1 MIDLIGFGIVIPI
14 LPLYAKDLGASPTV
28 IGALASSYAL
38 MQFLFA
44 PLWGRL
50 SDRYGRRPIIL
61 IALAGSAISSLL
73 IGLATSLVVLFVARI
88 LNGISGAS
96 YSAAQA
102 YVADVT
108 TPEERAKGMGLIG
121 AAFGLGFVLGPAI
134 GGLCAIV
141 DPRFPFFVA
150 AGVAALNLVLAWR
163 RLPEPERRPSAR
175 SSQRELLRAAF
186 RDGRIAPMITI
197 TFLGTFAFVG
207 MEQTFALLGQARF
220 DFGLVETGLVFTY
233 IGIIVAVVQGKAIGP
248 LVVRLGERRVMLTGL
263 VLTGVA
269 LGLLAITTHL
279 WALFPVMALLAA
291 SGLVFPDRDVARVQ
305 GRRRRRPGRD
315 AGPARLIERPRPCG
329 RTIGRRGDVRS
340 RRPAAL
346 HRRSGL
352 FCGLP
357 GHRAA
362 RIRAHGSGAGRSLG
376 PLTVSRSLRNAR
388 GGVGS
393 GCVRPGC
400 WRPSPATR
408 TRR

>member
-1 MIDLIGFGIVIPI
+1 MGSGRGGHGRGGFFLSPLGIVFTTVVIDLVGFGIVIPI

-28 IGALASSYAL
+28 IGALAASYAF

-73 IGLATSLVVLFVARI
+73 IGLASSLAFLWFSRI

-108 TPEERAKGMGLIG
+108 TREERAKGMGLIG

-163 RLPEPERRPSAR
+163 RLPEPERRPAVR

-186 RDGRIAPMITI
+186 RDGRIAPMIAI

-207 MEQTFALLGQARF
+207 MEQTFALLGEARF
-220 DFGLVETGLVFTY
+220 DFGLVETGLVFSY

-248 LVVRLGERRVMLTGL
+248 LVARLGERRVMLTGI

-269 LGLLAITTHL
+269 LGLLAVTTHL

-291 SGLVFPDRDVARVQ
+291 SGLVFPTVTSLVSHAAGDADQGGMLGLLASSSGIARA
-305 GRRRRRPGRD
+305 
-315 AGPARLIERPRPCG
+315 AGPLAAGAMFDLDVPLPYIVGAALFAVCLVIALRGSG
-329 RTIGRRGDVRS
+329 RTALE
-340 RRPAAL
+340 PAAPY
-346 HRRSGL
+346 R
-352 FCGLP
+352 
-357 GHRAA
+357 
-362 RIRAHGSGAGRSLG
+362 
-376 PLTVSRSLRNAR
+376 
-388 GGVGS
+388 
-393 GCVRPGC
+393 
-400 WRPSPATR
+400 
-408 TRR
+408 

>member
-1 MIDLIGFGIVIPI
+1 MARRREGSRGGHGRGGFFLSPLGIVFTTVVIDLIGFGIVIPI

-44 PLWGRL
+44 PLWGRM

-73 IGLATSLVVLFVARI
+73 IGLATSLIFLFVARI

-108 TPEERAKGMGLIG
+108 SPEERARGMGLIG

-134 GGLCAIV
+134 GGLCAII

-150 AGVAALNLVLAWR
+150 AGVAALNLVLAWK

-175 SSQRELLRAAF
+175 SSQRDLLRAAF

-248 LVVRLGERRVMLTGL
+248 LVARLGERRVMLTGL
-263 VLTGVA
+263 VLTGAA

-291 SGLVFPDRDVARVQ
+291 SGLVFPTVTSLVSKAVGDADQGGMLGLLASSSGLARV
-305 GRRRRRPGRD
+305 
-315 AGPARLIERPRPCG
+315 AGPLAAGAMFDFDVPLPYIVGAALFGVCLVIALRGSG
-329 RTIGRRGDVRS
+329 RTALE
-340 RRPAAL
+340 PAA
-346 HRRSGL
+346 
-352 FCGLP
+352 P
-357 GHRAA
+357 
-362 RIRAHGSGAGRSLG
+362 
-376 PLTVSRSLRNAR
+376 
-388 GGVGS
+388 
-393 GCVRPGC
+393 
-400 WRPSPATR
+400 
-408 TRR
+408 

>member
-1 MIDLIGFGIVIPI
+1 MSSRRSGHGRGGFFLSPLGIVFTTVVIDLIGFGIVIPI
-14 LPLYAKDLGASPTV
+14 LPIYAHDLGASPTV

-61 IALAGSAISSLL
+61 VALAGSAISSLL
-73 IGLATSLVVLFVARI
+73 IGFATSIAFLFVARI

-163 RLPEPERRPSAR
+163 RLPEPERRPAAR

-186 RDGRIAPMITI
+186 RDGRIAPMIAI

-207 MEQTFALLGQARF
+207 MEQTFALLGEARF

-233 IGIIVAVVQGKAIGP
+233 IGVIVVVVQGKVIGP
-248 LVVRLGERRVMLTGL
+248 LVARLGERRVMLTGL
-263 VLTGVA
+263 VLTGAA
-269 LGLLAITTHL
+269 LGLLAVTTHL

-291 SGLVFPDRDVARVQ
+291 SGLVFPTVTSLVSKAVSDADQGGMLGLLASSSGIARVA
-305 GRRRRRPGRD
+305 GPLAAGAMFEFDVPLPYIVGAALFGVCLVIALRGPGRT
-315 AGPARLIERPRPCG
+315 ALE
-329 RTIGRRGDVRS
+329 
-340 RRPAAL
+340 PAA
-346 HRRSGL
+346 
-352 FCGLP
+352 P
-357 GHRAA
+357 
-362 RIRAHGSGAGRSLG
+362 
-376 PLTVSRSLRNAR
+376 
-388 GGVGS
+388 
-393 GCVRPGC
+393 
-400 WRPSPATR
+400 
-408 TRR
+408 

>member
-1 MIDLIGFGIVIPI
+1 MTRRRGGGPGGHGRGGFFFSPLGIVFTTVVIDLIGFGIVIPI

-61 IALAGSAISSLL
+61 IALAGSAISSLM
-73 IGLATSLVVLFVARI
+73 IGLAASLVVLFVARI
-88 LNGISGAS
+88 FNGISGAS

-141 DPRFPFFVA
+141 NPHFPFFVA

-163 RLPEPERRPSAR
+163 RLPEPERRPSER

-220 DFGLVETGLVFTY
+220 GFGLVETGLVFTY

-248 LVVRLGERRVMLTGL
+248 LVARLGERRVMLMGL
-263 VLTGVA
+263 VLTGTA

-291 SGLVFPDRDVARVQ
+291 SGLVFPTVTSLVSKAVAAGDQGGMLGLLASSSGLARV
-305 GRRRRRPGRD
+305 
-315 AGPARLIERPRPCG
+315 AGPLAAGAMFDLAVPLPYVVGAGLFAVCLLIALRGSG
-329 RTIGRRGDVRS
+329 RTALE
-340 RRPAAL
+340 PAA
-346 HRRSGL
+346 
-352 FCGLP
+352 P
-357 GHRAA
+357 
-362 RIRAHGSGAGRSLG
+362 
-376 PLTVSRSLRNAR
+376 
-388 GGVGS
+388 
-393 GCVRPGC
+393 
-400 WRPSPATR
+400 
-408 TRR
+408 